1 MPNTPEVRT
10 KLLRSFEALQMSR
23 HQQVGLRALLDAER
37 FAETNPD
44 LAHMRLLTATYHL
57 AFARA
62 SRR

>member
-1 MPNTPEVRT
+1 
-10 KLLRSFEALQMSR
+10 MSR